1 MYHLVNFTRIY
12 GYKCVH
18 TAVGE
23 SILKHLNTYTHT
35 KEVHSNQGTLIR
47 LNQADSSLWNWVL
60 PWRAPGGVS
69 GKTVG

>member
-18 TAVGE
+18 TSVGE
-23 SILKHLNTYTHT
+23 SILKHLNTYPHT

-47 LNQADSSLWNWVL
+47 LNQADSSL
-60 PWRAPGGVS
+60 
-69 GKTVG
+69 